1 MRIIYENAAV
11 GMILQRIA
19 ECRIMNFIPSLRALL
34 TQQSPAEEKYRDMPI
49 GLDDKIIIIEFKA
62 PEFDSNRKCFKY
74 EFNGKQ
80 IKKLKELN
88 DKTHGNVF
96 IGLIHAKL
104 LPEIRT
110 SGVSSPSPFYKIY
123 AVPSTTLFI
132 RVSDIKIDAI
142 CDMIDQAKNVEDKDI
157 SVKLYLN
164 DIIFGNDYI
173 ESIFPECLSS
183 EYYVTYLPKDNICK
197 TCGGISSCYCYS
209 ICRDAAVCHCIGCR
223 ELELLVSVNTSKDI
237 PTDTF
242 HYCCYSLVEILMLL
256 RSCKIGYKIRD
267 TREFNDIIKIITDN
281 LLNTLMLSYSPE
293 MGVIPLLVKAGE
305 VVKQQPS

>member
-1 MRIIYENAAV
+1 
-11 GMILQRIA
+11 
-19 ECRIMNFIPSLRALL
+19 MNFIPNLRALL
-34 TQQSPAEEKYRDMPI
+34 TQQSPSEEKYRDMPI
-49 GLDDKIIIIEFKA
+49 GLDDKMIIIEFKA

-132 RVSDIKIDAI
+132 RVSDIKIIDAI
-142 CDMIDQAKNVEDKDI
+142 CHIIDEIKKDKSKI

-164 DIIFGNDYI
+164 DIIFGNDYV
-173 ESIFPECLSS
+173 ESIFPECLSF
-183 EYYVTYLPKDNICK
+183 EYTYLPKDNICK

-209 ICRDAAVCHCIGCR
+209 ICRRAVVCHCIGCR
-223 ELELLVSVNTSKDI
+223 ELELSVSVDTYKEGI
-237 PTDTF
+237 PVPPID
-242 HYCCYSLVEILMLL
+242 CCYSLVEILMLL
-256 RSCKIGYKIRD
+256 RSCKIGYKVRD
-267 TREFNDIIKIITDN
+267 IREFNDIIRIIDEN
-281 LLNTLMLSYSPE
+281 MLSTLMLSYSLE
-293 MGVIPLLVKAGE
+293 VGVIPLLVKAGE
-305 VVKQQPS
+305 AVKQSQS